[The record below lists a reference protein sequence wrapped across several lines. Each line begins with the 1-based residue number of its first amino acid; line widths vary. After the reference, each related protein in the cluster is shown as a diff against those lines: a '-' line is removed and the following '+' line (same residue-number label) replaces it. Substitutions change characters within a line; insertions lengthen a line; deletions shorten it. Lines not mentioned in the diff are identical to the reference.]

1 MSPRSGG
8 IMNTYRINFVKSA
21 YKSKQFVEADNV
33 NGFDPS
39 SDTYTFKID
48 GEVVAAMP
56 KSAVT
61 SITKVSS
68 ASDT

>member
-1 MSPRSGG
+1 
-8 IMNTYRINFVKSA
+8 MNTYRINFNKSA
-21 YKSKQFVEADNV
+21 REKPQLVKADNV

-48 GEVVAAMP
+48 GEVVAAVP
-56 KSAVT
+56 KSEVV

-68 ASDT
+68 E

>member
-1 MSPRSGG
+1 
-8 IMNTYRINFVKSA
+8 MNIYRINFTKSA
-21 YKSKQFVEADNV
+21 YKARQFVKADNV

-48 GEVVAAMP
+48 GEIVAAVP
-56 KSAVT
+56 KATVI

-68 ASDT
+68 ESET